1 MKRWIQ
7 HFYQLNRLNWL
18 MVWLLLCCSIILL
31 FPAGL
36 MKGAVSQWAATHAAW
51 LGVGMLIA
59 ISYFCSQ
66 GFLIAWEWAC
76 DEWQSRRQQDQLAQ
90 MISFLDFN
98 EKAVLREFVLQRK
111 SVINLPIT
119 EPAVKNLM
127 DAGVLTYAYGKP
139 AREKEDE
146 NQIRA
151 LERIVGEGPVPAFTT
166 SMLTE
171 AGRPAQARPPAAS
184 AAAATPSQ
192 SLPSAP
198 LAMGGSGTRV
208 ISVMA
213 QSYYRLRQRHGRRL
227 PRASKRARDSSAPS
241 WPKQSAPARASP
253 PLRAAK
259 ASYFVPLLGT
269 IALEPLALKLAG
281 AADGSGLFTG
291 ALFRGLFEVTAQLHF
306 AVHALAL
313 QLLLERAQGLV
324 NIVVANENLHAAS
337 SLVSI
342 MKFWRRRRADKGHA
356 LPIEG
361 ADVPDQTANVHL
373 WNRAFPCRESRKWGQ
388 NSPCRG
394 HDSGG
399 SRHTASKMVSF

>member
-36 MKGAVSQWAATHAAW
+36 MKGAVSQWATAHAAW

-90 MISFLDFN
+90 MIEFLDFN

-151 LERIVGEGPVPAFTT
+151 LMIALP
-166 SMLTE
+166 
-171 AGRPAQARPPAAS
+171 ARPLLTYKVLGLSRGKMSDEQVEQIMNARPKFA
-184 AAAATPSQ
+184 Q
-192 SLPSAP
+192 KSL
-198 LAMGGSGTRV
+198 
-208 ISVMA
+208 
-213 QSYYRLRQRHGRRL
+213 QR
-227 PRASKRARDSSAPS
+227 
-241 WPKQSAPARASP
+241 
-253 PLRAAK
+253 
-259 ASYFVPLLGT
+259 
-269 IALEPLALKLAG
+269 
-281 AADGSGLFTG
+281 
-291 ALFRGLFEVTAQLHF
+291 
-306 AVHALAL
+306 
-313 QLLLERAQGLV
+313 
-324 NIVVANENLHAAS
+324 
-337 SLVSI
+337 
-342 MKFWRRRRADKGHA
+342 
-356 LPIEG
+356 
-361 ADVPDQTANVHL
+361 
-373 WNRAFPCRESRKWGQ
+373 
-388 NSPCRG
+388 
-394 HDSGG
+394 
-399 SRHTASKMVSF
+399 

>member
-36 MKGAVSQWAATHAAW
+36 MKGAVSQWATAHAAW

-90 MISFLDFN
+90 MIGFLDFN

-151 LERIVGEGPVPAFTT
+151 LMIALP
-166 SMLTE
+166 
-171 AGRPAQARPPAAS
+171 ARPLLTYKVLGLSRGKMSDEQVEQIMNARPKFA
-184 AAAATPSQ
+184 Q
-192 SLPSAP
+192 KSL
-198 LAMGGSGTRV
+198 
-208 ISVMA
+208 
-213 QSYYRLRQRHGRRL
+213 QR
-227 PRASKRARDSSAPS
+227 
-241 WPKQSAPARASP
+241 
-253 PLRAAK
+253 
-259 ASYFVPLLGT
+259 
-269 IALEPLALKLAG
+269 
-281 AADGSGLFTG
+281 
-291 ALFRGLFEVTAQLHF
+291 
-306 AVHALAL
+306 
-313 QLLLERAQGLV
+313 
-324 NIVVANENLHAAS
+324 
-337 SLVSI
+337 
-342 MKFWRRRRADKGHA
+342 
-356 LPIEG
+356 
-361 ADVPDQTANVHL
+361 
-373 WNRAFPCRESRKWGQ
+373 
-388 NSPCRG
+388 
-394 HDSGG
+394 
-399 SRHTASKMVSF
+399 

>member
-36 MKGAVSQWAATHAAW
+36 MKGAVSQWATVHAAW

-76 DEWQSRRQQDQLAQ
+76 EEWQSRRQQDQLAQ
-90 MISFLDFN
+90 MIGFLDFN

-151 LERIVGEGPVPAFTT
+151 LMIALP
-166 SMLTE
+166 
-171 AGRPAQARPPAAS
+171 ARPLLTYKVLGLSRGKMSDEQVEQIMNARPKF
-184 AAAATPSQ
+184 
-192 SLPSAP
+192 
-198 LAMGGSGTRV
+198 
-208 ISVMA
+208 A
-213 QSYYRLRQRHGRRL
+213 QKGFQR
-227 PRASKRARDSSAPS
+227 
-241 WPKQSAPARASP
+241 
-253 PLRAAK
+253 
-259 ASYFVPLLGT
+259 
-269 IALEPLALKLAG
+269 
-281 AADGSGLFTG
+281 
-291 ALFRGLFEVTAQLHF
+291 
-306 AVHALAL
+306 
-313 QLLLERAQGLV
+313 
-324 NIVVANENLHAAS
+324 
-337 SLVSI
+337 
-342 MKFWRRRRADKGHA
+342 
-356 LPIEG
+356 
-361 ADVPDQTANVHL
+361 
-373 WNRAFPCRESRKWGQ
+373 
-388 NSPCRG
+388 
-394 HDSGG
+394 
-399 SRHTASKMVSF
+399 

>member
-36 MKGAVSQWAATHAAW
+36 MKGAVSQWATAHAAW

-90 MISFLDFN
+90 MIGFLDFN

-119 EPAVKNLM
+119 EPAVKNLL

-151 LERIVGEGPVPAFTT
+151 LMIALP
-166 SMLTE
+166 
-171 AGRPAQARPPAAS
+171 ARPLLTYKVLGLSRGKMSDEQVEQIMNARPKFA
-184 AAAATPSQ
+184 Q
-192 SLPSAP
+192 KSL
-198 LAMGGSGTRV
+198 
-208 ISVMA
+208 
-213 QSYYRLRQRHGRRL
+213 QR
-227 PRASKRARDSSAPS
+227 
-241 WPKQSAPARASP
+241 
-253 PLRAAK
+253 
-259 ASYFVPLLGT
+259 
-269 IALEPLALKLAG
+269 
-281 AADGSGLFTG
+281 
-291 ALFRGLFEVTAQLHF
+291 
-306 AVHALAL
+306 
-313 QLLLERAQGLV
+313 
-324 NIVVANENLHAAS
+324 
-337 SLVSI
+337 
-342 MKFWRRRRADKGHA
+342 
-356 LPIEG
+356 
-361 ADVPDQTANVHL
+361 
-373 WNRAFPCRESRKWGQ
+373 
-388 NSPCRG
+388 
-394 HDSGG
+394 
-399 SRHTASKMVSF
+399 

>member
-36 MKGAVSQWAATHAAW
+36 MKGAVSQWATAHAAW

-90 MISFLDFN
+90 MIGFLDFN

-139 AREKEDE
+139 VREKEGE

-151 LERIVGEGPVPAFTT
+151 LMIALP
-166 SMLTE
+166 
-171 AGRPAQARPPAAS
+171 ARPLLTYKVLGLSRGKMSDEQVEQIMNARPKF
-184 AAAATPSQ
+184 
-192 SLPSAP
+192 
-198 LAMGGSGTRV
+198 
-208 ISVMA
+208 A
-213 QSYYRLRQRHGRRL
+213 QKSFQR
-227 PRASKRARDSSAPS
+227 
-241 WPKQSAPARASP
+241 
-253 PLRAAK
+253 
-259 ASYFVPLLGT
+259 
-269 IALEPLALKLAG
+269 
-281 AADGSGLFTG
+281 
-291 ALFRGLFEVTAQLHF
+291 
-306 AVHALAL
+306 
-313 QLLLERAQGLV
+313 
-324 NIVVANENLHAAS
+324 
-337 SLVSI
+337 
-342 MKFWRRRRADKGHA
+342 
-356 LPIEG
+356 
-361 ADVPDQTANVHL
+361 
-373 WNRAFPCRESRKWGQ
+373 
-388 NSPCRG
+388 
-394 HDSGG
+394 
-399 SRHTASKMVSF
+399 

>member
-36 MKGAVSQWAATHAAW
+36 MKGAVSQWATAHAAW

-139 AREKEDE
+139 VREKEDE

-151 LERIVGEGPVPAFTT
+151 LMIALP
-166 SMLTE
+166 
-171 AGRPAQARPPAAS
+171 ARPLLTYKVLGLSRGKMSDEQVEQIMNARPKF
-184 AAAATPSQ
+184 
-192 SLPSAP
+192 
-198 LAMGGSGTRV
+198 
-208 ISVMA
+208 A
-213 QSYYRLRQRHGRRL
+213 QKSFQR
-227 PRASKRARDSSAPS
+227 
-241 WPKQSAPARASP
+241 
-253 PLRAAK
+253 
-259 ASYFVPLLGT
+259 
-269 IALEPLALKLAG
+269 
-281 AADGSGLFTG
+281 
-291 ALFRGLFEVTAQLHF
+291 
-306 AVHALAL
+306 
-313 QLLLERAQGLV
+313 
-324 NIVVANENLHAAS
+324 
-337 SLVSI
+337 
-342 MKFWRRRRADKGHA
+342 
-356 LPIEG
+356 
-361 ADVPDQTANVHL
+361 
-373 WNRAFPCRESRKWGQ
+373 
-388 NSPCRG
+388 
-394 HDSGG
+394 
-399 SRHTASKMVSF
+399 

>member
-36 MKGAVSQWAATHAAW
+36 MKGAVSQWAADHAAW

-76 DEWQSRRQQDQLAQ
+76 EEWQARRQQDQLAQ

-139 AREKEDE
+139 TREKDDE

-151 LERIVGEGPVPAFTT
+151 LMIALP
-166 SMLTE
+166 
-171 AGRPAQARPPAAS
+171 ARPLLTYKVLGLSRGKMSDEQVEQIMNARPKF
-184 AAAATPSQ
+184 
-192 SLPSAP
+192 
-198 LAMGGSGTRV
+198 
-208 ISVMA
+208 A
-213 QSYYRLRQRHGRRL
+213 QKGFQR
-227 PRASKRARDSSAPS
+227 
-241 WPKQSAPARASP
+241 
-253 PLRAAK
+253 
-259 ASYFVPLLGT
+259 
-269 IALEPLALKLAG
+269 
-281 AADGSGLFTG
+281 
-291 ALFRGLFEVTAQLHF
+291 
-306 AVHALAL
+306 
-313 QLLLERAQGLV
+313 
-324 NIVVANENLHAAS
+324 
-337 SLVSI
+337 
-342 MKFWRRRRADKGHA
+342 
-356 LPIEG
+356 
-361 ADVPDQTANVHL
+361 
-373 WNRAFPCRESRKWGQ
+373 
-388 NSPCRG
+388 
-394 HDSGG
+394 
-399 SRHTASKMVSF
+399 